1 MLMYFCVVKTE
12 RLQMP
17 LVDLELYTFSS
28 TRDQF
33 FFRFCV
39 IFCPP
44 SFVFVPPSNWDS
56 MITTLSSS
64 NVLKIY
70 RNQITFD
77 VDLINHTITTT
88 MHAK

>member
-12 RLQMP
+12 TTNAISGPGTLIPSRAP
-17 LVDLELYTFSS
+17 EIN
-28 TRDQF
+28 F
-33 FFRFCV
+33 FFDCV

-77 VDLINHTITTT
+77 VDLINHTITT